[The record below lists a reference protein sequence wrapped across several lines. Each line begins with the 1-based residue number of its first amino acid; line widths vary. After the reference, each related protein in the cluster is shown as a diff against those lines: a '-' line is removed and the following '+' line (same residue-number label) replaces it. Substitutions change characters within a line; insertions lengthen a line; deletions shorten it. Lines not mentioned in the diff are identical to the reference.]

1 VDIGRNGDEIDI
13 PDGPAGAPPTD
24 VAAPG
29 RATQD
34 RATQDRATPDRD
46 APVSGTPDE
55 PSPQGADD
63 ARAAA
68 GFPPS
73 AERSAAGPAGDPRTR
88 LAGVI
93 ALYTLER
100 LGLTAVLAFV
110 LSYFMPVLV
119 ALAFAVVLQMPLAFV
134 LFRRTRDRM
143 SAALAV
149 TNARRRSDRDQL
161 RAALAGE
168 DDTSSR

>member
-1 VDIGRNGDEIDI
+1 MDSGRGGDEIDI
-13 PDGPAGAPPTD
+13 PDGPAAAPPTD
-24 VAAPG
+24 ARPGPIASVRRRPWTAP
-29 RATQD
+29 RRRVPTARPHRQQQ
-34 RATQDRATPDRD
+34 APDR
-46 APVSGTPDE
+46 PQS
-55 PSPQGADD
+55 SPAAD
-63 ARAAA
+63 
-68 GFPPS
+68 
-73 AERSAAGPAGDPRTR
+73 PAGDPRTR

-93 ALYTLER
+93 ALYTIER
-100 LGLTAVLAFV
+100 LGLTAVLAFI

-119 ALAFAVVLQMPLAFV
+119 ALAFAVVLQMPLSFV
-134 LFRRTRDRM
+134 LFRGTREGL

>member
-1 VDIGRNGDEIDI
+1 M
-13 PDGPAGAPPTD
+13 
-24 VAAPG
+24 
-29 RATQD
+29 
-34 RATQDRATPDRD
+34 
-46 APVSGTPDE
+46 
-55 PSPQGADD
+55 
-63 ARAAA
+63 
-68 GFPPS
+68 
-73 AERSAAGPAGDPRTR
+73 
-88 LAGVI
+88 I

-100 LGLTAVLAFV
+100 LGLTVVLAFV

>member
-1 VDIGRNGDEIDI
+1 MDSGRNGDEIDI
-13 PDGPAGAPPTD
+13 PDGPAVAPPTD

-29 RATQD
+29 RD
-34 RATQDRATPDRD
+34 S
-46 APVSGTPDE
+46 PVSGTPDG
-55 PSPQGADD
+55 PAPQSADGAP
-63 ARAAA
+63 APAAA
-68 GFPPS
+68 GSRPS
-73 AERSAAGPAGDPRTR
+73 AERSAADPAGDPRTR

-100 LGLTAVLAFV
+100 LGLTVVLAFI

-134 LFRRTRDRM
+134 LFRRTRDRV